1 LPLVCSPAQAQN
13 RELHF
18 FLTVRDSH
26 SCHSYDSCLLSQ
38 AASGDVSF
46 AFGSFGGVADVGE
59 IAVTGSTFGDKVDL
73 GSTRAGVA
81 LASNVTGRVF
91 VMYSVQNVR
100 SRFTADPVPNNAA
113 DHLVAVR
120 YNTSASVWQYNI
132 GSGGGA
138 GWRNFT
144 PVEGDRLLGEMNYT
158 TQTAT
163 TFRGQSTV
171 IFGVNAG
178 YAIGD
183 LDIEAFRYNGAA
195 STGNL
200 SVSGTYFATRA
211 GTTSYTWDTRGRL
224 TGATTIDTS
233 SRVIAQTVYQYD
245 VQDRRIGRTENSEGV
260 IVDRDRYLYQGEH
273 VAAVASDSDG
283 DGNYR
288 ITDRY
293 LHSMATDAVLSM
305 VSSAEASGESLNAPT
320 TASLASA
327 DLLWMLTDHLGS
339 VRDVVSAGGNIV
351 RQHINYDA
359 FGNRVGE
366 VHRSSTGALIN
377 SDSTAAVDALF
388 GYAGREWDD
397 SIDLQYNRARWYD
410 PATGRFIS
418 QDPIGFEAGDANLYR
433 YVGNGVMTN
442 TDPSGLNPNRTG
454 AKDRDEMLRIIKQQ
468 ELWFLVVNRRLPTVR
483 ESVKMLR
490 DNQYY
495 LNVDYGSNHYYVFS
509 RKDERWVDMRHA
521 SEACLWAVDGTPE
534 IVNDIGGHLVEVGQ
548 YFRRSASRHGA
559 EDIYSNRIGFQDMY
573 EAIEKAKQEYGESI
587 TLYEVLT
594 LLFEDLDMGNKT
606 DAKFFSNLPASEE
619 EWEKWRNTTT
629 NWGLAPFLD
638 EPLYYQMMVE
648 REGAMVMPHMI
659 DVHYGKCEP
668 VKKSIFITDS
678 IESPRRAG
686 R

>member
-1 LPLVCSPAQAQN
+1 
-13 RELHF
+13 
-18 FLTVRDSH
+18 
-26 SCHSYDSCLLSQ
+26 
-38 AASGDVSF
+38 
-46 AFGSFGGVADVGE
+46 
-59 IAVTGSTFGDKVDL
+59 
-73 GSTRAGVA
+73 
-81 LASNVTGRVF
+81 
-91 VMYSVQNVR
+91 MYSVQNVR
-100 SRFTADPVPNNAA
+100 SRFTTDPVPANAA

-138 GWRNFT
+138 GWRNFVPT
-144 PVEGDRLLGEMNYT
+144 STDRLLGEMNYT

-200 SVSGTYFATRA
+200 SVTGTYFATRA

-233 SRVIAQTVYQYD
+233 SRIIAQTAYQYD

-366 VHRSSTGALIN
+366 VHRSSSGALIN

-397 SIDLQYNRARWYD
+397 SIDLQYNRARCYD

-418 QDPIGFEAGDANLYR
+418 QDPIGFEAADANLYR
-433 YVGNGVMTN
+433 YVGNGVMTK
-442 TDPSGLNPNRTG
+442 TDPTGLSERGPTRPGNKPIDAPPGTVPIDQHPDTKGRERVHQIKEGLREDGVGPASYVGISPEGHIIVTDPDGTASDLGDYGQYIQCGIGATLMVGGSWMMVQGGRMFAAGATSSGVILADDLTVIGVADDP
-454 AKDRDEMLRIIKQQ
+454 A
-468 ELWFLVVNRRLPTVR
+468 LVVTGGVTV
-483 ESVKMLR
+483 
-490 DNQYY
+490 
-495 LNVDYGSNHYYVFS
+495 
-509 RKDERWVDMRHA
+509 
-521 SEACLWAVDGTPE
+521 
-534 IVNDIGGHLVEVGQ
+534 IGGGVFVIGGIMSFVG
-548 YFRRSASRHGA
+548 
-559 EDIYSNRIGFQDMY
+559 
-573 EAIEKAKQEYGESI
+573 
-587 TLYEVLT
+587 
-594 LLFEDLDMGNKT
+594 
-606 DAKFFSNLPASEE
+606 
-619 EWEKWRNTTT
+619 
-629 NWGLAPFLD
+629 GLCD
-638 EPLYYQMMVE
+638 
-648 REGAMVMPHMI
+648 
-659 DVHYGKCEP
+659 
-668 VKKSIFITDS
+668 
-678 IESPRRAG
+678 
-686 R
+686 

>member
-1 LPLVCSPAQAQN
+1 VVTCP
-13 RELHF
+13 
-18 FLTVRDSH
+18 
-26 SCHSYDSCLLSQ
+26 
-38 AASGDVSF
+38 SGDVSF

-59 IAVTGSTFGDKVDL
+59 IAVIGSAFGDKVDL

-81 LASNVTGRVF
+81 VASNVTGRVF
-91 VMYSVQNVR
+91 VLYTVQNVR
-100 SRFTADPVPNNAA
+100 SRFTTDPVPANAA

-171 IFGVNAG
+171 IFGINAG
-178 YAIGD
+178 YAVGD
-183 LDIEAFRYNGAA
+183 LDLEAFRYNGAA
-195 STGNL
+195 SPGNL
-200 SVSGTYFATRA
+200 SVTGTYFAARA

-224 TGATTIDTS
+224 TGATTTDTS
-233 SRVIAQTVYQYD
+233 SRTIAQTAYQYD

-305 VSSAEASGESLNAPT
+305 VSSVEATGASLNVPS
-320 TASLASA
+320 TATLASA
-327 DLLWMLTDHLGS
+327 ELLWTLTDHLGS
-339 VRDVVSAGGNIV
+339 VRDVVSANGSIV

-366 VHRSSTGALIN
+366 VHRSSSGALIN
-377 SDSTAAVDALF
+377 GDSAAAVDALF

-418 QDPIGFEAGDANLYR
+418 QDPIGFGGGDANLYR
-433 YVGNGVMTN
+433 YVGNGVMN
-442 TDPSGLNPNRTG
+442 ATDPRG
-454 AKDRDEMLRIIKQQ
+454 D
-468 ELWFLVVNRRLPTVR
+468 
-483 ESVKMLR
+483 
-490 DNQYY
+490 
-495 LNVDYGSNHYYVFS
+495 
-509 RKDERWVDMRHA
+509 
-521 SEACLWAVDGTPE
+521 
-534 IVNDIGGHLVEVGQ
+534 
-548 YFRRSASRHGA
+548 ASRRVRSGIRDSVGITGRTVYVLQA
-559 EDIYSNRIGFQDMY
+559 NKGFKNR
-573 EAIEKAKQEYGESI
+573 S
-587 TLYEVLT
+587 
-594 LLFEDLDMGNKT
+594 
-606 DAKFFSNLPASEE
+606 S
-619 EWEKWRNTTT
+619 
-629 NWGLAPFLD
+629 
-638 EPLYYQMMVE
+638 
-648 REGAMVMPHMI
+648 
-659 DVHYGKCEP
+659 
-668 VKKSIFITDS
+668 
-678 IESPRRAG
+678 
-686 R
+686 